1 MINNILKFYY
11 NLLIVYIKYIFILY
25 IIIIYIYILIYNY

>member
-1 MINNILKFYY
+1 MINNIFKFYY

>member
-25 IIIIYIYILIYNY
+25 IIIIYIYINI

>member
-1 MINNILKFYY
+1 MINNIFKFYY

-25 IIIIYIYILIYNY
+25 IIIIYILIYNY